1 LYLNASRAH
10 ENLWMVEKIVLLL
23 SHEQPS
29 VERGFSV
36 NKNDGT
42 ILLLISRKQNQLLLN
57 QELQTSFNL

>member
-1 LYLNASRAH
+1 VDGGKNSTSLT
-10 ENLWMVEKIVLLL
+10 
-23 SHEQPS
+23 HEQPS

-57 QELQTSFNL
+57 QELQTSFDL